1 METWPMTQQN
11 SLTNIRHDGK
21 CSWLLSLLLLFFI
34 LLFRLRCYE
43 RQTCFSA
50 YGDVGVGLTL
60 LYQEGNVEHVL
71 DACAKTVRIQNKFE
85 IVHRLFPRL
94 LELGENMG
102 HHLLQWTSH
111 LQFILSYY
119 TVRGRHIATNQPA
132 TITRLRFLGWRSL
145 WGRVPSPVLFI
156 DLEVMFRVLK
166 FGLSLASTSVSHI

>member
-1 METWPMTQQN
+1 MFSSQQTNRDHWLVTHILVLVSNSYFEGLCTFNGMETWPMTQQN

-21 CSWLLSLLLLFFI
+21 CSWLLSLLLLFLI

-50 YGDVGVGLTL
+50 YGDVGLTL

-132 TITRLRFLGWRSL
+132 TITRLRFLGWRS
-145 WGRVPSPVLFI
+145 RI
-156 DLEVMFRVLK
+156 
-166 FGLSLASTSVSHI
+166 